1 MGDGVYANHTG
12 NQLERTV
19 RDLFSAAGFTLMR
32 FRDYENARAGLL
44 GAMIEE
50 DLLLSDVPYTSIY
63 GHSGKTEFLALSK
76 RLGLNMRI
84 ECKWQQSSGSV
95 DEKLP
100 YLYLNCLE
108 AMPEDQILI
117 IIDGEGFKPGA
128 KNWLREAVVQRRYRN
143 PGNEHK
149 LIRVQ
154 NLVEFITWANQTLR
168 I

>member
-1 MGDGVYANHTG
+1 MGDGLYANHTG

-19 RDLFSAAGFTLMR
+19 RDLFSGAGFALMR
-32 FRDYENARAGLL
+32 YRDYAAQQGGL
-44 GAMIEE
+44 IEE
-50 DLLLSDVPYTSIY
+50 LTEGDLLLEDVPYTSIY

-76 RLGLNMRI
+76 RLGMNMRI

-117 IIDGEGFKPGA
+117 VIDGEGFKPGA
-128 KNWLREAVVQRRYRN
+128 KNWLRQAVEDRRYRN
-143 PGNEHK
+143 RANDHK
-149 LIRVQ
+149 QIRVQ
-154 NLVEFITWANQTLR
+154 NLVEFITWANGALR
-168 I
+168 A

>member
-1 MGDGVYANHTG
+1 MGDGLYANHTG

-32 FRDYENARAGLL
+32 HRDYEVARTGLL
-44 GAMIEE
+44 GATIGE

-108 AMPEDQILI
+108 AMPEEQILI
-117 IIDGEGFKPGA
+117 VIDGEGFKPGA
-128 KNWLREAVVQRRYRN
+128 KNWLREAVAQQRYRSEAN
-143 PGNEHK
+143 AHK

-154 NLVEFITWANQTLR
+154 SLVEFITWANRTLR
-168 I
+168 V